1 MSDAAP
7 TPDALFERYQARW
20 QAGDMP
26 GWADLFTE
34 DADFVTW
41 RGLWWK
47 GRDEILA
54 RHQAAD
60 AFIRGQFAAY
70 RIEPLRVRSLTPAV
84 AVAHAAWHWPG
95 FRDDPQAPAENR
107 AGLVTMVLSREDG
120 WRISASHNLRTA

>member
-1 MSDAAP
+1 MV
-7 TPDALFERYQARW
+7 ERSA
-20 QAGDMP
+20 
-26 GWADLFTE
+26 
-34 DADFVTW
+34 
-41 RGLWWK
+41 
-47 GRDEILA
+47 EILA
-54 RHQAAD
+54 GHQAAD

>member
-26 GWADLFTE
+26 GWAELFTE

-47 GRDEILA
+47 GRAEILA
-54 RHQAAD
+54 GHQAAD

-70 RIEPLRVRSLTPAV
+70 RIEPLRVRSLAPAV